1 MSMQPP
7 TTVNL
12 VWCPE
17 CGRDNRFDTLRLD
30 QVTHYSGGKRCPGK
44 PQYLAY
50 IIDPTTTGVA
60 ITTGMVEAGARALA
74 RENLGKAVADIPFEQ
89 YWQHVQTD
97 ATRNDYRR
105 KARLV
110 LEAAVHQAI
119 EPMIAPGP
127 RPAPPGTHHTPVGG
141 NLAVHPLGEL

>member
-1 MSMQPP
+1 MSNQPP
-7 TTVNL
+7 TTLDL

-17 CGRDNRFDTLRLD
+17 CGHSDRYSTLRLS
-30 QVTHYSGGKRCPGK
+30 QTRHYANGKVCPGNLEH
-44 PQYLAY
+44 LAY

-74 RENLGKAVADIPFEQ
+74 RENLGELHPQVPFED
-89 YWQHVQTD
+89 YWRLVQTD
-97 ATRNDYRR
+97 ATRDDYRR

-119 EPMIAPGP
+119 EPVTRPGP
-127 RPAPPGTHHTPVGG
+127 RPAPPGTHHTAIGDG
-141 NLAVHPLGEL
+141 LAVHPLGEL